1 MFSPRVKL
9 ALLAAASILGA
20 ALVGSM
26 PWGP

>member
-1 MFSPRVKL
+1 MLSARMKL

-20 ALVGSM
+20 ALVGSF